1 MKMSKID
8 QRQYAPATQ
17 EEVRVKTITP
27 DEKKRRL
34 AEIEKLMMLGV
45 AQTQIEHA
53 CRAKY
58 GMKTALVRRYQ
69 SEIRNRWA
77 EEEQVN
83 RPTNKAAAVR
93 RLYSHIQKALQK
105 EEWAAVA
112 AFERILSDIQ
122 GTKEAVEVN
131 LNVDATVTEATL
143 HVIANLS
150 PARREAMLEEQRQLR
165 LLAEKN
171 ARPVIEVEATAEEH
185 E

>member
-1 MKMSKID
+1 MPKID
-8 QRQYAPATQ
+8 QRQYAPATP
-17 EEVRVKTITP
+17 EESRVVTITH

-58 GMKTALVRRYQ
+58 GMKTGQVRRYQ
-69 SEIRNRWA
+69 AEIRDRWA
-77 EEEQVN
+77 EEETTN

-122 GTKEAVEVN
+122 GTKEAIEVN

-143 HVIANLS
+143 HVVANLT
-150 PARREAMLEEQRQLR
+150 PERRAALLEEQRRLR
-165 LLAEKN
+165 MLAAQN
-171 ARPVIEVEATAEEH
+171 SQVIEVPAEASEE
-185 E
+185 